1 MTKSMVEGNVFKQIL
16 LFMLPLALGSIFQ
29 QAYNLADAAIVGQS
43 LGADALAA
51 VGVSSSVQFLVLGF
65 CTGSAQGFAIPIAT
79 AFGAKRENEIKQLFY
94 IGFILLF
101 MIACVVTI
109 SCALLTNQIL
119 LLLKAPADILSN
131 SYWYLFIIFIG
142 IPFTLLYNYLAAVL
156 RSVGDSKTPFLFLA
170 FSSVLNIGLDFFC
183 ILSLHWGVPGAAIAT
198 VFSQAV
204 SSILCLL
211 LIHKKFPLLHVTAE
225 AKVWDSE
232 KAMHMANMGI
242 PMGLQF
248 SITAIGCMMMQA
260 SNNALGSN
268 YVSALA
274 AGQKINNFAMC
285 PFEALGASVS
295 TFISQNLGAGKKD
308 RIYEGLKVG
317 TISALIYSVVAG
329 FILVFLGY
337 NLGMIFVSSSEVN
350 VLSYTAMYLKF
361 VGINYA
367 LLGLLYIFRMATQ
380 GVGESRL
387 AIQAGVLE
395 MIARTGASL
404 FLVTRL
410 GYTGICIEDPLAWI
424 FADIYIIPI
433 CFYALKR
440 SFVRYGIQ

>member
-1 MTKSMVEGNVFKQIL
+1 MTKSMVEGNAFKQIL

-248 SITAIGCMMMQA
+248 SITAVGCMMMQA

-274 AGQKINNFAMC
+274 AGQKINTFAMC